1 MIPLAAKTCWFWL
14 VLCTPLLSQA
24 QQATNASDDISGNE
38 FAGNQIAGN
47 DVTSTEAKRQLKLSP
62 GAPHTQ
68 QQLRPA
74 PKTTAAN
81 SIAVFKSNQADGT
94 VLFSDRRP
102 LNRPYQQLHFDC
114 FACDPNSSIN
124 WYSTPLFVRPYN
136 RIIDRVALEQQLEPA
151 LIRAV
156 IHAESAFQAQALS
169 KRGAIGLMQLM
180 PDTAAMLGVTDP
192 LSPDQNIQGGNKYLA
207 TLLKQYNGDLTLS
220 LAAYNAGPGN
230 VRRHQGVPP
239 FAETQAYIKRVLIL
253 HKRYKQAV

>member
-1 MIPLAAKTCWFWL
+1 MSGLAAKTCWVG
-14 VLCTPLLSQA
+14 VLLCPLLLSA
-24 QQATNASDDISGNE
+24 MQQSTD
-38 FAGNQIAGN
+38 AG
-47 DVTSTEAKRQLKLSP
+47 SEPKRQLKLSP
-62 GAPHTQ
+62 DSARPLQ
-68 QQLRPA
+68 Q
-74 PKTTAAN
+74 PKISPTAKATAAN

-124 WYSTPLFVRPYN
+124 WYKTPLFVRPYN
-136 RIIDRVALEQQLEPA
+136 RIIDRVALEQKLDPA
-151 LIRAV
+151 LIRAI
-156 IHAESAFQAQALS
+156 IHAESAFQPSALS

-180 PDTAAMLGVTDP
+180 PDTAAMLGISDP
-192 LSPDQNIQGGNKYLA
+192 LSPEQNIQGGSTYLA
-207 TLLKQYNGDLTLS
+207 KLLKQYNGDLTLS

-253 HKRYKQAV
+253 KKRYQQGA